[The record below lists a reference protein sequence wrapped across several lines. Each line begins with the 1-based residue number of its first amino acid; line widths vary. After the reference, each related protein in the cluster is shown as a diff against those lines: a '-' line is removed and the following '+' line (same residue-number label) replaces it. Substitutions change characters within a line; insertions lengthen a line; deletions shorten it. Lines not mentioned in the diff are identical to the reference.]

1 LCLNENYSIVR
12 VGKHLSDMF
21 PIKNGSKQRDALSPL
36 IVIFAVGYA
45 IVRVLVNQN
54 GSKFNST
61 HQILVHAD
69 GVNMLG

>member
-1 LCLNENYSIVR
+1 
-12 VGKHLSDMF
+12 MF